1 MNKDRE
7 LLLLKRGEQIRQLA
21 VQPSDAFEAG
31 QMVERARVYKLL
43 KNLKVIRDSMLG
55 DNWKV
60 IYTEQG
66 AMDITLDR
74 LEGTE

>member
-1 MNKDRE
+1 MSLRDSKRE
-7 LLLLKRGEQIRQLA
+7 AMKLRIQAHKIEAEAIRK
-21 VQPSDAFEAG
+21 S
-31 QMVERARVYKLL
+31 ERERIIKLL
-43 KNLKVIRDSMLG
+43 KDLKVIRDSMLG

>member
-1 MNKDRE
+1 MSLRDSKRE
-7 LLLLKRGEQIRQLA
+7 AMKLRIQAHKIEAEAIRK
-21 VQPSDAFEAG
+21 S
-31 QMVERARVYKLL
+31 ERERIIKLL
-43 KNLKVIRDSMLG
+43 KDLKVIRNSMLG

-60 IYTEQG
+60 IYTEKG

>member
-1 MNKDRE
+1 MSARDRAIKRVGIENAIVKAHAMGVNEERERIIE
-7 LLLLKRGEQIRQLA
+7 LLR
-21 VQPSDAFEAG
+21 
-31 QMVERARVYKLL
+31 
-43 KNLKVIRDSMLG
+43 NLKVIRDSMLG

-74 LEGTE
+74 LDENE